1 MPVRPL
7 YPPPMN
13 FVPHPL
19 RRAAHPFVFAGA
31 IGLGIWLWLKL
42 GDFSLARCPPDL
54 VWYGGASGDKKCSW
68 PLVVYMA
75 KDIVGAAL
83 TGALPVLLCAAVAP
97 VVRRS
102 GAREQGDYRTHRRHR
117 YQRPGVAVH
126 AGQHA
131 QPAACGPGRRRGR
144 DQRSVALACGLARG
158 AGGAAIAQGAVLTL
172 LSRSRPPAPAQSPAA
187 TSH

>member
-19 RRAAHPFVFAGA
+19 RRAAQPFVFAGA

-68 PLVVYMA
+68 PLVVYLA

-83 TGALPVLLCAAVAP
+83 TGALPVLLCAAMAP
-97 VVRRS
+97 ANKVTT
-102 GAREQGDYRTHRRHR
+102 ARIAAIGTSALALLYMLVSTHSL
-117 YQRPGVAVH
+117 RPAALVVAVGVTS
-126 AGQHA
+126 AASPWLAALLVA
-131 QPAACGPGRRRGR
+131 Q
-144 DQRSVALACGLARG
+144 
-158 AGGAAIAQGAVLTL
+158 AV
-172 LSRSRPPAPAQSPAA
+172 RPSPRVRC
-187 TSH
+187 

>member
-1 MPVRPL
+1 MPVHPL

-13 FVPHPL
+13 LVPHPL
-19 RRAAHPFVFAGA
+19 RRAAQPFVFAGA

-68 PLVVYMA
+68 PLVVYLA

-97 VVRRS
+97 VNKAAT
-102 GAREQGDYRTHRRHR
+102 ARI
-117 YQRPGVAVH
+117 
-126 AGQHA
+126 
-131 QPAACGPGRRRGR
+131 AAIGT
-144 DQRSVALACGLARG
+144 SALALLYMLVSTHSLRPAGLVAAVGVTSAASPWTAALLVAR
-158 AGGAAIAQGAVLTL
+158 AVRP
-172 LSRSRPPAPAQSPAA
+172 SRRARC
-187 TSH
+187 

>member
-1 MPVRPL
+1 MLVRPL

-19 RRAAHPFVFAGA
+19 RRLAQPFVFASA

-54 VWYGGASGDKKCSW
+54 VWYGGASSDKKCSW
-68 PLVVYMA
+68 PLVVYLT

-97 VVRRS
+97 VNKATTHASPPSVPAPWHCCTCWS
-102 GAREQGDYRTHRRHR
+102 ART
-117 YQRPGVAVH
+117 
-126 AGQHA
+126 
-131 QPAACGPGRRRGR
+131 
-144 DQRSVALACGLARG
+144 ACGLP
-158 AGGAAIAQGAVLTL
+158 VW
-172 LSRSRPPAPAQSPAA
+172 SSPWA
-187 TSH
+187 